1 MIKEND
7 IVSYKELCKQLN
19 IPYYSGKQK
28 ILQLNNL
35 KRYYDYEKVGTKYLI
50 KKIYDTPMLKTNGN
64 AITLNDIRFILLNV
78 LSHNDYNN
86 EHYFASNK
94 DLLRLCYIINNNY
107 YSILTNKDRNSMYI
121 TSKYNFDDSFIE
133 YINNAYSVL
142 KPVITGAL
150 ESMVKR
156 KEILLGV
163 GYKLRK
169 NGVVIT
175 AVSAN
180 SPLGKEIFNIQGTA
194 MKTLG
199 VEKYSDLWGKYINK
213 KQEYFDL
220 CDILTIRNSKENPLW
235 IENGWDFEGFYQCYE
250 IIRNVDKI
258 RWDLDELIKTQTE
271 LNGKIKNKLKVTK
284 LLKNLSNNEI
294 DKYFYILNTTNGD
307 SEYGIVEDI
316 KKLK

>member
-175 AVSAN
+175 AVSGN

-194 MKTLG
+194 MKTLE
-199 VEKYSDLWGKYINK
+199 VEKYSDLWGKHISK

-284 LLKNLSNNEI
+284 LLKNLSDNEI